1 MLRSLAVLSLA
12 LALAVLPGCKS
23 DPNTPEYWEKK
34 LTGAKKTDVKVQ
46 VVEAL
51 RTSGNLQESFL
62 PMLHNQLATQKRPE
76 VKAALARALGDMKS
90 PSSLLPLQAAL
101 DPEASDSDTAL
112 ANKELVA
119 ALGKLGDPKAGPALA
134 GMLSKNKDNYTRIE
148 AIQALGA
155 IRAPEAVEPLL
166 KLASNE
172 NTEPFLNK
180 KAIEALGRIGD
191 ARAVPLLMRM
201 LTKERQGISFYVE
214 SSFAL
219 YQVGT
224 PAADAVIAA
233 MENRDPELTKWAQD
247 NGVNPASYA
256 MKGAQILGDLRDP
269 RGEAVLIKQLSFT
282 NEDPRIQALVRM
294 QAAEALG
301 RMRAKAAVKP
311 IAALLTEED
320 PTVRTSYIRSLVLL
334 GGRDAVPALQK
345 AAEKGDW
352 YAREAAMRGV
362 ALLGEAQEQPLFM
375 KWAQAEPAVTAKECQ
390 ESGGDGCDNPDALG
404 MKRAEVILRYAKVP
418 DAVKACGVDDAC
430 WAQKLADKEVRVVE
444 RAALQLGRS
453 RNPQHAAAL
462 AGRLSEKDLDARFAL
477 IQSLDWLVSDSK
489 EAATKAREALP
500 KIQAQLT
507 EEKGNSHF
515 IKVNED
521 LRRLVFR
528 LEKA

>member
-34 LTGAKKTDVKVQ
+34 LSGAKRMDARIQ

-51 RTSGNLQESFL
+51 RTSGTLQESFL
-62 PMLHNQLATQKRPE
+62 PMLHTQLATQKRPE
-76 VKAALARALGDMKS
+76 VKAALARALGDLKS
-90 PSSLLPLQAAL
+90 PSSLEPLQAAL
-101 DPEASDSDTAL
+101 DPEATDTDTAL

-119 ALGKLGDPKAGPALA
+119 ALGKLGDPKAAPALT
-134 GMLSKNKDNYTRIE
+134 GMLRAKDNYTRIE

-172 NTEPFLNK
+172 DTEPFLHK
-180 KAIEALGRIGD
+180 KAVEALGRIGD

-219 YQVGT
+219 YQMGA
-224 PAADAVIAA
+224 PAVDAVIAA
-233 MENRDPELTKWAQD
+233 MENRDAELAKWAKD

-269 RGEAVLIKQLSFT
+269 RGEAVLLKQLAFT
-282 NEDPRIQALVRM
+282 NADARIQALVRM

-301 RMRAKAAVKP
+301 RMRAKAAVRP
-311 IAALLTEED
+311 LAALVMEED
-320 PTVRTSYIRSLVLL
+320 PTVRTSYVRALVLL

-352 YAREAAMRGV
+352 YAREVAMRGV
-362 ALLGEAQEQPLFM
+362 AMLGDGQDSPLFTR
-375 KWAQAEPAVTAKECQ
+375 WAQAEPAVTAKECQ
-390 ESGGDGCDNPDALG
+390 EYGGDGCENPDALG
-404 MKRAEVILRYAKVP
+404 MKRAEEILRYAKVP
-418 DAVKACGVDDAC
+418 EAVKACGVDEAC
-430 WAQKLADKEVRVVE
+430 WTQKLSDKEVRVAE
-444 RAALQLGRS
+444 RAALQLGRAG
-453 RNPQHAAAL
+453 NPQHAVAL
-462 AGRLSEKDLDARFAL
+462 AGRLSEKDLEARFAF
-477 IQSLDWLVSDSK
+477 IQALDWLVGDSK

-500 KIQAQLT
+500 KIQAQLA

-521 LRRLVFR
+521 LRRLAFR

>member
-12 LALAVLPGCKS
+12 LALALLSGCKG

-34 LTGAKKTDVKVQ
+34 LSSAKKADNRVQ
-46 VVEAL
+46 VLETL

-62 PMLHNQLATQKRPE
+62 PMLHTRLATEKRPE

-90 PSSLLPLQAAL
+90 PSSLLPLQDAL
-101 DPEASDSDTAL
+101 DPGATDTDTAL

-119 ALGKLGDPKAGPALA
+119 ALGKLGDPKAAPALT
-134 GMLSKNKDNYTRIE
+134 GMLRVKDNYTRIE
-148 AIQALGA
+148 AIQALGVL
-155 IRAPEAVEPLL
+155 RAPEAVEPLL

-172 NTEPFLNK
+172 DTEPFLNK

-219 YQVGT
+219 YQVGA
-224 PAADAVIAA
+224 PAAEALIAA
-233 MENRDPELTKWAQD
+233 MENRNAELAKWVKD
-247 NGVNPASYA
+247 TGVNPASYA
-256 MKGAQILGDLRDP
+256 MKGAQILGDLRDQ
-269 RGEAVLIKQLSFT
+269 RGEAVLLKQLAFT
-282 NEDPRIQALVRM
+282 NEDARIQALVRM

-301 RMRAKAAVKP
+301 RMRAKAAVRP
-311 IAALLTEED
+311 LAALVIEED
-320 PTVRTSYIRSLVLL
+320 PTVRTSYVRALVLL

-352 YAREAAMRGV
+352 YAREVAMRGV
-362 ALLGEAQEQPLFM
+362 ALLGDAQEQPLFT

-390 ESGGDGCDNPDALG
+390 EYGGDGCENPDALG

-418 DAVKACGVDDAC
+418 EAVKTCSADAGC
-430 WAQKLADKEVRVVE
+430 WAQKLGDKEVRVVE
-444 RAALQLGRS
+444 RAALELGRS
-453 RNPQHAAAL
+453 GNPQHAAAL

-477 IQSLDWLVSDSK
+477 IQSLDWLVGDSK
-489 EAATKAREALP
+489 EAATKAREVLP
-500 KIQAQLT
+500 KIQAQLA
-507 EEKGNSHF
+507 EEKGNSNF

-521 LRRLVFR
+521 LRRLAFR
-528 LEKA
+528 LERA

>member
-1 MLRSLAVLSLA
+1 MLRFRVTLSLA
-12 LALAVLPGCKS
+12 LALALLSGCKS

-34 LTGAKKTDVKVQ
+34 LSDAKRGDAKIQ

-51 RTSGNLQESFL
+51 RTSGNLKESFL
-62 PMLHNQLATQKRPE
+62 PMLHQQLTTQKRPE
-76 VKAALARALGDMKS
+76 VKAALARAVGDLKS
-90 PSSLLPLQAAL
+90 PSSLQPLQAAL
-101 DPEASDSDTAL
+101 DPEATDTDTAL

-119 ALGKLGDPKAGPALA
+119 ALGKLGDPKAASALT
-134 GMLSKNKDNYTRIE
+134 GMLKAKDSYTRIE
-148 AIQALGA
+148 AIQALGLL
-155 IRAPEAVEPLL
+155 RAPEAVEPLL

-172 NTEPFLNK
+172 DTEPFLHK

-214 SSFAL
+214 SSYAL
-219 YQVGT
+219 YQVGA
-224 PAADAVIAA
+224 PAAEAVIAA
-233 MENRDPELTKWAQD
+233 MENRNAELAKWAQD

-269 RGEAVLIKQLSFT
+269 RGEAVLIKQLGFT

-301 RMRAKAAVKP
+301 RMRSQAAVRP
-311 IAALLTEED
+311 ISALLTEEE
-320 PTVRTSYIRSLVLL
+320 PTVRSSYVRALVLL
-334 GGRDAVPALQK
+334 GSRDAVPALQK

-352 YAREAAMRGV
+352 YAREVAMRGV
-362 ALLGEAQEQPLFM
+362 ALLSEAQEQPLFTR
-375 KWAQAEPAVTAKECQ
+375 WAQAEPAVTAKECQ
-390 ESGGDGCDNPDALG
+390 DSGGDGCENPDTLG

-418 DAVKACGVDDAC
+418 EAVKACGVDDGC
-430 WAQKLADKEVRVVE
+430 WSRKLADKEASVVE
-444 RAALQLGRS
+444 RAALMLGRS

-462 AGRLSEKDLDARFAL
+462 AERLSEKDLDARFAL

-500 KIQAQLT
+500 KIQSQLAD
-507 EEKGNSHF
+507 EKGNSTF

-521 LRRLVFR
+521 LRRLAFR
-528 LEKA
+528 IEKA

>member
-1 MLRSLAVLSLA
+1 VLSLA
-12 LALAVLPGCKS
+12 LALALLSGCKG

-34 LTGAKKTDVKVQ
+34 LSDAKKTDAKIQ
-46 VVEAL
+46 LVEAL
-51 RTSGNLQESFL
+51 RTSGNMKESFL
-62 PMLHNQLATQKRPE
+62 PMLHTQLATQKRPE
-76 VKAALARALGDMKS
+76 VKAALARALGDLKS
-90 PSSLLPLQAAL
+90 PSSLEPLQAAL
-101 DPEASDSDTAL
+101 DPAATDTDTAL

-119 ALGKLGDPKAGPALA
+119 ALGKLGDPKAAPALT
-134 GMLSKNKDNYTRIE
+134 GMLKSKDNYTRIE
-148 AIQALGA
+148 AIQALGI
-155 IRAPEAVEPLL
+155 IRAPEAVEPLV

-172 NTEPFLNK
+172 DTEPFLNK

-219 YQVGT
+219 YQVGA
-224 PAADAVIAA
+224 PATDAVIAA
-233 MENRDPELTKWAQD
+233 MENRDAELTKWAQD

-269 RGEAVLIKQLSFT
+269 KGEAVLIKLLGFT
-282 NEDPRIQALVRM
+282 NPEARIQALVRM
-294 QAAEALG
+294 EAAVALG
-301 RMRAKAAVKP
+301 RMRAKAAVRP
-311 IAALLTEED
+311 IAALVTEED
-320 PTVRTSYIRSLVLL
+320 PTVRSYYVRALVML

-362 ALLGEAQEQPLFM
+362 AMLAEAQDQPLFM

-390 ESGGDGCDNPDALG
+390 EYGGDGCENPDALG

-418 DAVKACGVDDAC
+418 EAVKACGVDEGC

-462 AGRLSEKDLDARFAL
+462 AERLSEKDLEARLAF
-477 IQSLDWLVSDSK
+477 IQALDWLVGDSK
-489 EAATKAREALP
+489 DAATKAREALP

-521 LRRLVFR
+521 LRRLAFR